1 MICSGRYDMVTS
13 RDPQFGGLLARAD
26 DGATFVQ
33 GMRRT
38 LVVSCLHDELP
49 EQE

>member
-1 MICSGRYDMVTS
+1 MICSGRYDTVTAA
-13 RDPQFGGLLARAD
+13 DPQPGMLLARAD

-38 LVVSCLHDELP
+38 LVVSCQHDELP
-49 EQE
+49 EEE